1 MLENGLVLQLISTL
15 LIHFYP
21 ITAKIQLLHILLI
34 NLIIMFCLSLM
45 SMVMRIHGLMVD
57 SRKDILIRGRN
68 VDFVFVV
75 DRLWRKTRSKTSNPN
90 CFGADPNR
98 NWDYQWC
105 EGKPSISSISSSN
118 ETSRWCYTRS
128 M

>member
-1 MLENGLVLQLISTL
+1 MLENGSVLQQISIL
-15 LIHFYP
+15 PMHFYP
-21 ITAKIQLLHILLI
+21 IIAKIQLLHILLI

-57 SRKDILIRGRN
+57 SRKGGKCGFI
-68 VDFVFVV
+68 FVV

-105 EGKPSISSISSSN
+105 EGKPSISSIYSSN
-118 ETSRWCYTRS
+118 DISRWCYT
-128 M
+128 